1 MRTTGTDPSRRTICG
16 GASGADSDMDM
27 AGPGRVVGREGSG
40 REGEGSPGVARC
52 GRGPRREG
60 GSSTPEPEVPH
71 LTWGVQT
78 TSRNRRVSARSST
91 CAPRGASAEPHSK
104 HPPCGALGARS
115 FYEEEP
121 GLPNGVRSG
130 TIGVET
136 PPMADVVLFVE
147 DGCTFCAATRRYFR
161 AKGVA
166 VNEIDVSGNPEA
178 REVVRRMTGS
188 AMVPQ
193 IFISDVHVGGYE
205 DLRRLDVT
213 GELDKLLASAPRPRI
228 ETTMSLSI

>member
-1 MRTTGTDPSRRTICG
+1 
-16 GASGADSDMDM
+16 
-27 AGPGRVVGREGSG
+27 
-40 REGEGSPGVARC
+40 
-52 GRGPRREG
+52 
-60 GSSTPEPEVPH
+60 
-71 LTWGVQT
+71 
-78 TSRNRRVSARSST
+78 
-91 CAPRGASAEPHSK
+91 
-104 HPPCGALGARS
+104 
-115 FYEEEP
+115 
-121 GLPNGVRSG
+121 
-130 TIGVET
+130 
-136 PPMADVVLFVE
+136 MADVVLFVE